1 MKRVR
6 NKSTGLVHEVS
17 DDHWV
22 LSHPDYE
29 VLPDEERPAEEPAS
43 EFQPKRKQRE

>member
-6 NKSTGLVHEVS
+6 NKSTGLVHEVN
-17 DDHWV
+17 DDHWA

-29 VLPDEERPAEEPAS
+29 VLPDQEGPAEEPVS
-43 EFQPKRKQRE
+43 ESQSKRRRKE

>member
-6 NKSTGLVHEVS
+6 NKSTGLIHEVN
-17 DDHWV
+17 DDHWA

-29 VLPDEERPAEEPAS
+29 VLEDEPEPHES
-43 EFQPKRKQRE
+43 NEPNELKRKRKEQ